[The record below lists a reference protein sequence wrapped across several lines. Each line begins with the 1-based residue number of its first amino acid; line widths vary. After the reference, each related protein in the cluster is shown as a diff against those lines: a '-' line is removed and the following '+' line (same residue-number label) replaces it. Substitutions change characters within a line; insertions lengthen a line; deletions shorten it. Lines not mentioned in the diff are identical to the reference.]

1 MPLQTITP
9 NNDWLTDILVRASKQ
24 ASKQWIAT
32 RPGMAW
38 VKQRWTEPETRRKN
52 DAAVA
57 SQ

>member
-9 NNDWLTDILVRASKQ
+9 NNDWLADILVRASKP
-24 ASKQWIAT
+24 WIAT

-38 VKQRWTEPETRRKN
+38 VKQRWMEPETRRKN